1 MQVICDLCRQSRNY
15 DPIQHRCTCGG
26 AWEPLYSSSFNPD
39 SIALGDSSL
48 WRYRDLLQ
56 IPEIENLISLGAGWT
71 PLVDSVWDEKTVHFK
86 LEFFS
91 PTGSFK
97 DRGTEVEVNYLEA
110 VGVSQVVE
118 DSSGNAGASLAA
130 YAARSG
136 LQAHIYAPES
146 ASPAKL
152 AQIQVYG
159 AVLHKIPGARS
170 EATRAALNAVALG
183 GIYASHAYNP
193 YYLLG
198 QQTFAWEIWEQLG
211 RKAPDALVIPVGQGG
226 LLMGAWLG
234 FERLLQAGLISS
246 LPRLYAIQPQLLAP
260 IRRAF
265 QAGKDDIDEWQPTE
279 KSLAEGLA
287 IIKPVR
293 SRRILQALRES
304 KGGALTVTEAEIC
317 QAYDRLARMGI
328 FAEPSSAVA
337 AAALPQVRQLLDSH
351 ALIVTA
357 LTGSGLKAPI
367 FSPEV

>member
-1 MQVICDLCRQSRNY
+1 MQVICDLCQQRIGY
-15 DPIQHRCTCGG
+15 DPGQYHCACGG
-26 AWEPLYSSSFNPD
+26 TWEPLRLSGFNSD
-39 SIALGDSSL
+39 SIALKESSL

-56 IPEIENLISLGAGWT
+56 IPEIESPISLGAGWT

-86 LEFFS
+86 LEYFS

-97 DRGTEVEVNYLEA
+97 DRGTELEANYLKA
-110 VGVSQVVE
+110 VGVTQVVE

-159 AVLHKIPGARS
+159 AVLYKIPGARS
-170 EATRAALNAVALG
+170 EATRAALNAVAQG
-183 GIYASHAYNP
+183 KIYASHAYNP
-193 YYLLG
+193 LYLLG
-198 QQTFAWEIWEQLG
+198 QQTFAWEVWEQLG
-211 RKAPDALVIPVGQGG
+211 RKAPDALIIPVGQGG

-234 FERLLQAGLISS
+234 FERLLQAGLIGS

-260 IRRAF
+260 IQRAF
-265 QAGKDDIDEWQPTE
+265 QTGKDDIDEWQPTE

-287 IIKPVR
+287 IVKPVR
-293 SRRILQALRES
+293 SKRILQALRKS
-304 KGGALTVTEAEIC
+304 KGGAFTVSEAEIRH
-317 QAYDRLARMGI
+317 AYYRLARMGI

-337 AAALPQVRQLLDSH
+337 VAALPQVRQVLAQQAS
-351 ALIVTA
+351 IVIA
-357 LTGSGLKAPI
+357 LTGSGLKAPLI
-367 FSPEV
+367 PPEE